1 MCVTTTPAF
10 AAWHKA
16 ETDRFV
22 IYSDSS
28 PEDLR
33 SFAEVLE
40 RYHVSMELET
50 GRSLPVPSPSNR
62 LTVYMVG
69 SLDDLREIYGP
80 GNSFVGGFYIPRANG
95 SVTFVPNI
103 NLRNSGRGR
112 TGSRLRRRADT
123 EGAGLD
129 PAMKTV
135 LHEYAHHF
143 LISSSRSAM
152 PRWLSEGSA
161 EYFSSARF
169 NPDGSVDIGLPNN
182 ARAYEISQAAPVSL
196 RELLDYDLYKQNR
209 GNRYDA
215 FYGRAWLLYH
225 YLRFNPDR
233 QGQLVNYW
241 QKVATGMDSLEAG
254 EMVFGDLDVLERELR
269 SYGRERNMKGMRW
282 PGSEIQIGAISTAAL
297 SEGHAA
303 MMDIQMQSKRG
314 VSREQALEMLPSA
327 RSIAQRYPED
337 AAALAALAE
346 VEYDAGN
353 DAAAIAAADRAIAID
368 PNIKNA
374 YVQSGYAQFRQAAK
388 VEGRAERKEAYQAAM
403 RPFEALNA
411 LEPDHTQPLIYY
423 YRSFA
428 LSGGTIPEDAKFAL
442 ERATQLAPFDQRLA
456 IQVAIMH
463 ARDGNTDITELLLAP
478 VAADPHGGRQA
489 DIAKLMLA
497 ALEDAEPNSPFDL
510 IAVRR
515 AYNAARAAERN
526 ESE

>member
-1 MCVTTTPAF
+1 MRRILAFIIIMLVTATPAF
-10 AAWHKA
+10 AGWHKA

-40 RYHVSMELET
+40 RYHASMELET

-169 NPDGSVDIGLPNN
+169 SPDGSVDIGLPNN

-196 RELLDYDLYKQNR
+196 RELLDYELYKQNR

-225 YLRFNPDR
+225 YLRFNP
-233 QGQLVNYW
+233 
-241 QKVATGMDSLEAG
+241 VAT
-254 EMVFGDLDVLERELR
+254 FC
-269 SYGRERNMKGMRW
+269 
-282 PGSEIQIGAISTAAL
+282 Q
-297 SEGHAA
+297 
-303 MMDIQMQSKRG
+303 
-314 VSREQALEMLPSA
+314 
-327 RSIAQRYPED
+327 
-337 AAALAALAE
+337 
-346 VEYDAGN
+346 
-353 DAAAIAAADRAIAID
+353 
-368 PNIKNA
+368 
-374 YVQSGYAQFRQAAK
+374 
-388 VEGRAERKEAYQAAM
+388 
-403 RPFEALNA
+403 
-411 LEPDHTQPLIYY
+411 
-423 YRSFA
+423 
-428 LSGGTIPEDAKFAL
+428 
-442 ERATQLAPFDQRLA
+442 
-456 IQVAIMH
+456 
-463 ARDGNTDITELLLAP
+463 
-478 VAADPHGGRQA
+478 
-489 DIAKLMLA
+489 
-497 ALEDAEPNSPFDL
+497 
-510 IAVRR
+510 
-515 AYNAARAAERN
+515 
-526 ESE
+526 